1 MLYQQQP
8 EWGDDMAQDLGDVVD
23 KLLTSGTNIIRKMT
37 NYF

>member
-23 KLLTSGTNIIRKMT
+23 KLLDFWDKHHKKND
-37 NYF
+37 